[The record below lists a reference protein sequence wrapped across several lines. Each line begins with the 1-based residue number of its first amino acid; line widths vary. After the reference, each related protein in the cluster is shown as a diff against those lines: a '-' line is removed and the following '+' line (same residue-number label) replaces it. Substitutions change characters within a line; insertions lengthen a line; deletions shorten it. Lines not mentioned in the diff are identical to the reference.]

1 MANGNFAGGDGTL
14 ENPYLIE
21 DAFDLNAVRNNL
33 SAHYKLINDIDLDV
47 SPFNEGEGWNP
58 IGETETTTPNLGE
71 GYSFMGTF
79 DGNGHIIKNLYHNSL
94 KSGIGIFASIAGN
107 AVIKSL
113 KVENISIT
121 HGDSNNTDRNYRGG
135 IVGCMGGNSII
146 RECVVVNGYI
156 SGRWQISGI
165 SGAMKEN
172 STIKNC
178 YSNVDLNTIVSNSD
192 TNGITEIYDK
202 NANCNIINCYSL
214 SRASKGIVIIR
225 EGNVT
230 ITNCFWDIDVS
241 GTSDSDGGTGLTTEE
256 MTSID
261 TFIDAGW
268 HEEISEEGKLIWKL
282 LNNNYPKLWFEIS
295 KFNLI
300 KFNNRILTLQNNEWI
315 DTGLNEPLTTDD
327 FYNYGIEGLGLISKE
342 KILELG
348 DSFEVL
354 TYIEDDITPK
364 IALIIPPTKP
374 YRLLDNPSI
383 VTYTEDGEIPILS
396 QTVLA
401 STKVRFLVSKDK
413 FNYQVYRDN
422 EWVTID
428 KDNILEQGMTK
439 LELESIPQEAWAE
452 WFENEAHKHSFDIL
466 MGMYSESPN
475 PIIRGITVNYAE
487 NESPIVIN
495 AYIEPDTIHNE
506 FATLKAHVKDYEGD
520 KISFKVFIKRA
531 GSDEFIQVS
540 PLEGWYNRS
549 TSDTEITQAFNFPY
563 FNPGENEVKLVVKD
577 ERGAEAEW
585 TGRIILSNTDPT
597 ITLAYDDFSMRATI
611 GDDDNDMVAYRIA
624 INGELV
630 FDYTDF
636 VPSKTLVNYVFDT
649 SKMKF
654 GEENIITIEVKDTHG
669 GYAKQE
675 FAVIG
680 SYRGLMFKNENGE
693 YFVDDKGEI
702 LMDLLFGK
710 TLIGGQTSE
719 TKKVILENRHEFPIT
734 NVQIT
739 PENPNFTK
747 GAVLEISETEM
758 PFTPKDIIKV
768 LEVMPSLGEKD
779 FYVRVK
785 TTREAHQG
793 GYFYIKSTATP
804 VLE

>member
-1 MANGNFAGGDGTL
+1 MVNGNFAGGDGTL

-58 IGETETTTPNLGE
+58 IGETATTTPNLGE

-79 DGNGHIIKNLYHNSL
+79 DGNGHTIKNLYHNSL

-107 AVIKSL
+107 AIIKSL
-113 KVENISIT
+113 KVENINIT
-121 HGDSNNTDRNYRGG
+121 HGDSGTADRNCRGG
-135 IVGCMGGNSII
+135 IAGCMGGNSII
-146 RECVVVNGYI
+146 RECAVVNGYI
-156 SGRWQISGI
+156 SGRWHIGGI
-165 SGAMKEN
+165 AGYSQDN

-178 YSNVDLNTIVSNSD
+178 YSNVDLNTIVSEEPS
-192 TNGITEIYDK
+192 GIVQVYSG
-202 NANCNIINCYSL
+202 NCNIINCYSL
-214 SRASKGIVIIR
+214 SRASTGIVRIR
-225 EGNVT
+225 EGSAT

-241 GTSDSDGGTGLTTEE
+241 GTSDSDGGTGLTTGE

-261 TFIDAGW
+261 TFINAGW
-268 HEEISEEGKLIWKL
+268 HEEISEEGRLVWVL

-300 KFNNRILTLQNNEWI
+300 KSNNRILTLQNNEWV
-315 DTGLNEPLTTDD
+315 DTGLNEPLTNED
-327 FYNYGIEGLGLISKE
+327 FYNYGIEDLGLISKE

-354 TYIEDDITPK
+354 TYIEDDITPR
-364 IALIIPPTKP
+364 ITLIIPPTKP

-383 VTYTEDGEIPILS
+383 VIYTEQDEPPTLS

-401 STKVRFLVSKDK
+401 KTKVRFLVSKDK
-413 FNYQVYRDN
+413 NNFQAYRDN
-422 EWVTID
+422 NWITID
-428 KDNILEQGMTK
+428 KSSILNQGMTK
-439 LELESIPQEAWAE
+439 TELESIPQEVWAE

-466 MGMYSESPN
+466 VGVYSENPN
-475 PIIRGITVNYAE
+475 TPLMRSITVNYAE
-487 NESPIVIN
+487 NESPIIIN

-549 TSDTEITQAFNFPY
+549 TSETEITQAFNFPY

-585 TGRIILSNTDPT
+585 VGKVILTNTNPT
-597 ITLAYDDFSMRATI
+597 ITIAYDDFSMRATI

-624 INGELV
+624 INGELI

-636 VPSKTLVNYVFDT
+636 TPTKTYVNYVFDT
-649 SKMKF
+649 SKLKF
-654 GEENIITIEVKDTHG
+654 GEENTITIDVKDTHG

-675 FAVIG
+675 FTVIG

-710 TLIGGQTSE
+710 ILIGGQTSE

-739 PENPNFTK
+739 PENPNFTR
-747 GAVLEISETEM
+747 G
-758 PFTPKDIIKV
+758 
-768 LEVMPSLGEKD
+768 
-779 FYVRVK
+779 RC
-785 TTREAHQG
+785 
-793 GYFYIKSTATP
+793 
-804 VLE
+804 